1 MKHVQAYRKW
11 TKKELDM
18 DDAYRSMSFII
29 FRTDS
34 DETEILGARC
44 PHSGE
49 FAVGRGFLAS
59 MEAED
64 DMIRY
69 LESAESRPLPLFLET
84 RTGMGL
90 LLKHYDL
97 HAGIGL
103 YLQIHES
110 PVILSRLLCGGILAG
125 EGTEYCLSDG
135 IPRRGDIQRR
145 DERGYP
151 TLLDAWSAVR
161 DYRCR
166 GGLIHTRGAGWLSCQ
181 SLRDVIGAM
190 AAFVG
195 CVPVWSTNG
204 EGDRVAS
211 SQVRCYRPL
220 LLEAL
225 LLCLLTEMRCLSSD
239 GTFACRI
246 DSLGD
251 EHCLFLKFSYTIL
264 PKQLL
269 SEEFRYAQEARRH
282 LERVADLGG
291 MELHACVETPLR
303 KDKQMGALPRME
315 ICLEWL
321 RDPALLSTGDLKA
334 ELRLKYEKQK
344 K

>member
-145 DERGYP
+145 DERG
-151 TLLDAWSAVR
+151 
-161 DYRCR
+161 
-166 GGLIHTRGAGWLSCQ
+166 
-181 SLRDVIGAM
+181 
-190 AAFVG
+190 
-195 CVPVWSTNG
+195 
-204 EGDRVAS
+204 
-211 SQVRCYRPL
+211 
-220 LLEAL
+220 
-225 LLCLLTEMRCLSSD
+225 
-239 GTFACRI
+239 
-246 DSLGD
+246 
-251 EHCLFLKFSYTIL
+251 
-264 PKQLL
+264 
-269 SEEFRYAQEARRH
+269 
-282 LERVADLGG
+282 
-291 MELHACVETPLR
+291 
-303 KDKQMGALPRME
+303 
-315 ICLEWL
+315 
-321 RDPALLSTGDLKA
+321 
-334 ELRLKYEKQK
+334 
-344 K
+344 